1 MPIPTADDVMAALDT
16 YNAAPDTTEA
26 LDAMNAVMDRYMA
39 ATGETDLDEALDRAL
54 RDRTKH

>member
-1 MPIPTADDVMAALDT
+1 VTTALDT